1 MNLEKKEKNY
11 VSRII
16 VVTSLLSLI
25 YVVVR
30 YHIVGDVPWK
40 DFPFFI
46 LNKAISLSAFIL
58 LVINFTVSPLSN
70 LGIKVSKGWINSTA
84 TLGFISFILVFVHAF
99 ISVMIFKPQYY
110 SKFFEADGTL
120 TLYSGLSMLA
130 GVLALLIIW
139 MYNFSFKTNLRDDK
153 GFMEIITAR
162 NFLLFVLLFGGIH
175 LFFMGF
181 KGWLNPGG
189 WNGIPPVSL
198 VAFTFF
204 VVGYLINLFGRK

>member
-1 MNLEKKEKNY
+1 MEKQATNY
-11 VSRII
+11 APKII

-58 LVINFTVSPLSN
+58 LVINFSVSPLSN
-70 LGIKVSKGWINSTA
+70 LGIVRVSKGWLNSTA
-84 TLGFISFILVFVHAF
+84 TLGFVSFILVFIHVF
-99 ISVMIFKPQYY
+99 ISVMIFNPSYY
-110 SKFFEADGTL
+110 SKFFESDGTL

-130 GVLALLIIW
+130 GVLAMLIVW
-139 MYNFSFKTNLRDDK
+139 LYNFSFKTNLREDK
-153 GFMEIITAR
+153 PFMKIITAR
-162 NFLLFVLLFGGIH
+162 KFLLFVLLFGGIH

-181 KGWLNPGG
+181 EGWLNPSG

-204 VVGYLINLFGRK
+204 IIGYLINIFGRK